1 MRINLIIL
9 VLFSLSFFSCSPGEI
24 IVPDPNENIAVPSS
38 CTANNTIKATYLED
52 AERLALRQ
60 ILANPANS
68 WNDSIQIDPD
78 LVDEILG
85 SLLAVHNGFSMIYR
99 DSVLAIYGIHTH
111 TDPILNR
118 ILIKVDE
125 SFSWVEQW
133 KLGNQFTGNYDI
145 DELMNKHELNFV
157 QYYQWANGNYALLRS
172 DQNLNIKALNRKFEA
187 VPGIINAQIDADTG
201 DGNDISYSK
210 LANGD
215 RELIYSVGYSNCN
228 STCAK
233 RRYWKFNIKEE
244 DCNLQFLG
252 SWGDKAP

>member
-1 MRINLIIL
+1 MRINLLIL
-9 VLFSLSFFSCSPGEI
+9 VLLSLTIFSCSPGEI
-24 IVPDPNENIAVPSS
+24 ILPDPNENIAVPSS
-38 CTANNTIKATYLED
+38 CTANSSIKEMYQED

-60 ILANPANS
+60 ILANSGNT

-78 LVDEILG
+78 LVREILG
-85 SLLAVHNGFSMIYR
+85 GLLAVHNGFSMIYR

-118 ILIKVDE
+118 MLVKVDE

-145 DELMNKHELNFV
+145 DELMNKNELSFV
-157 QYYQWANGNYALLRS
+157 QYYQWANGNYALLQS
-172 DQNLNIKALNRKFEA
+172 DNSLNIKALNKKFEA

-201 DGNDISYSK
+201 DGNDITYTK
-210 LANGD
+210 LSNGD
-215 RELIYSVGYSNCN
+215 RELIYSVGYMGCN
-228 STCAK
+228 STCQK
-233 RRYWKFNIKEE
+233 RRFWKFLIKEA
-244 DCNLQFLG
+244 DCNLQFVS